1 MVRMVIRRMV
11 MMVVR
16 KAIYGEEGH
25 QLNCDDGGEEG
36 DDGEEGHQVNGD
48 DGDDGGEDGDDGEE
62 GHQVNGGLA

>member
-1 MVRMVIRRMV
+1 MMVRMVIRRMV

-36 DDGEEGHQVNGD
+36 DDGEEGHQVNG
-48 DGDDGGEDGDDGEE
+48 
-62 GHQVNGGLA
+62 GLA